1 MCLKDRLLL
10 SLLKLVLY
18 LEGWREIEPSL
29 WQHGKCRIIGDG
41 NEIVRL
47 IMRRLRAGERIK
59 QRRNKNE
66 RPNKSNPT
74 WWGRNR

>member
-18 LEGWREIEPSL
+18 LEGWKEVKPGQWR
-29 WQHGKCRIIGDG
+29 HGTCLISGDG

-66 RPNKSNPT
+66 QSNKSNPA
-74 WWGRNR
+74 

>member
-18 LEGWREIEPSL
+18 LEGWREIEPGL
-29 WQHGKCRIIGDG
+29 WQLGKCRINGDG

-59 QRRNKNE
+59 QRRIKNE
-66 RPNKSNPT
+66 KQNKSNST